1 MSTMSKTRR
10 MALVPEE
17 TLATLAAEK
26 RATQSPYIRSL
37 ANMDLE
43 MQAIFEFQDPN
54 IPLSRKLVLY
64 ERVADR
70 YRNILKQYKS
80 QVPYVRVLKPA
91 KKKKP
96 RPQVPPAVAVTP
108 PAAVAVAPRPAI
120 PEEEGED
127 EEDEIDE
134 SVLPPSP
141 STIGRPPVKRRRVPS
156 ITRKP
161 MTRSR
166 LAKTVKQKGRGL
178 GRAMATNWIRY

>member
-1 MSTMSKTRR
+1 MSTISKTRR

-43 MQAIFEFQDPN
+43 MQAIFQDPN

-80 QVPYVRVLKPA
+80 QVPYVRVLKLA
-91 KKKKP
+91 KKKRP

-108 PAAVAVAPRPAI
+108 PPAVAVAPRPAI
-120 PEEEGED
+120 PEEEEED

-134 SVLPPSP
+134 TVLPPSP
-141 STIGRPPVKRRRVPS
+141 PTIGRPPAKRRRVPS

-166 LAKTVKQKGRGL
+166 LAKKTVKQKGRGL
-178 GRAMATNWIRY
+178 GRGITTNWIRY

>member
-37 ANMDLE
+37 TNMDLE
-43 MQAIFEFQDPN
+43 MQAIFQDPN

-64 ERVADR
+64 EWVADR
-70 YRNILKQYKS
+70 HRNILKQYKS

-91 KKKKP
+91 RKKKP
-96 RPQVPPAVAVTP
+96 RPQAPPAVAVTP
-108 PAAVAVAPRPAI
+108 PPAI
-120 PEEEGED
+120 PEEGED

-141 STIGRPPVKRRRVPS
+141 PTIVRPPLKRRRITVPT
-156 ITRKP
+156 IARKP

-178 GRAMATNWIRY
+178 GRGIATNWIRY

>member
-43 MQAIFEFQDPN
+43 MQAIFQDPN
-54 IPLSRKLVLY
+54 IPLSRKRVLY

-91 KKKKP
+91 KKKRP

-108 PAAVAVAPRPAI
+108 PPAVAVAPRPAI
-120 PEEEGED
+120 AEEEEED

-134 SVLPPSP
+134 TVLPPSP
-141 STIGRPPVKRRRVPS
+141 PTIGRPPRKRRRVPS

-178 GRAMATNWIRY
+178 GRSIATNWIRY